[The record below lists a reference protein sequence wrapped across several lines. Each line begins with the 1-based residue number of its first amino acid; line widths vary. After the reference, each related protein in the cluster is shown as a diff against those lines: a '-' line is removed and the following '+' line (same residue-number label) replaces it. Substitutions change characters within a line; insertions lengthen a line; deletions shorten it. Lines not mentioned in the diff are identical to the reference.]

1 MCGIVGVITKP
12 NAENFKVIDFI
23 IAGLKLLEYRGYD
36 SAGLVLLES
45 SADSS
50 LNFSCFKELGK
61 IANLEKSLVNRSSM
75 ANIGIGHT
83 RWATHGKPSKENAH
97 PHYNQEVA
105 VVHNG
110 IIENYQKIKQNL
122 VSHGVVFNSSTDSE
136 VVPHLVSYHL
146 EKSQNYQQAINSAIS
161 ELQGTFALAI
171 IFRHEPSKIYL
182 VKQGSPLVIGIGDNK
197 NFIASDY
204 QAIAN
209 YTKNIIDLEDGQL
222 AIVESNKV
230 EIFDFANKKID
241 HQVRSVANFDNI
253 SDKGEFPHY
262 MLKEICEQPRVI
274 QETLEAYID
283 LDNFAINLPK
293 FSFDLCDI
301 KKINIIACGTSYYAG
316 MVAKHIIENIAR
328 VDVAVDVA
336 SEYRYNNPIIANN
349 SLNIFISQ
357 SGETADTLASLK
369 YCQNY
374 SNKTLAIV
382 NRQIS
387 AMSNVADYYINTK
400 AGPEIGVASTKCYI
414 AQIVV
419 LSLLAIDIALTRQ
432 NINIPE
438 SKTLIKQII
447 NSQDKILQIL
457 TKKNTK
463 ILQEIA
469 LQLKDATNI
478 LYIGR
483 GISSITALE
492 ASLKMRELSYINAY
506 GLAAGELKHG
516 TIALIS
522 DGFPVV
528 ATIVY
533 NKENHIHQKTISN
546 IEEVLARGAKVF
558 VIADIKAEPFVRHLT
573 DNIFVLPAIEGIIE
587 EALVPVVANQLL
599 AYFTSLAL
607 ENDVDKP
614 RNLAKSVTVE

>member
-1 MCGIVGVITKP
+1 MCGIVGVVARP
-12 NAENFKVIDFI
+12 NADNFKVIDFI
-23 IAGLKLLEYRGYD
+23 IEGLKLLEYRGYD

-45 SADSS
+45 SVDSG

-61 IANLEKSLVNRSSM
+61 IANLEKSLIGRSSI

-97 PHYNQEVA
+97 PHHNQEVA

-122 VSHGVVFNSSTDSE
+122 VAHGVVFNSSTDSE

-146 EKSQNYQQAINSAIS
+146 EKSQNYQQAINSTIS
-161 ELQGTFALAI
+161 ELEGTFALAI

-182 VKQGSPLVIGIGDNK
+182 AKQGSPLVIGIGDDK

-222 AIVESNKV
+222 ATVESNKV
-230 EIFDFANKKID
+230 EIFDFDNKKID
-241 HQVRSVANFDNI
+241 YQVRNIANFDNI
-253 SDKGEFPHY
+253 SDKGEFSHY
-262 MLKEICEQPRVI
+262 MLKEIYEQPRVI

-293 FSFDLCDI
+293 FSFDLSAVE
-301 KKINIIACGTSYYAG
+301 KINIVACGTSYYAG
-316 MVAKHIIENIAR
+316 MIAKHIIENIAR
-328 VDVAVDVA
+328 IDVAVDVA
-336 SEYRYNNPIIANN
+336 SEYRYNNPVIATN

-419 LSLLAIDIALTRQ
+419 LSLLAIDIALARQ
-432 NINIPE
+432 NINISE

-469 LQLKDATNI
+469 LQLKDASNI

-483 GISSITALE
+483 GISAITSLE

-522 DGFPVV
+522 DDFPVV

-546 IEEVLARGAKVF
+546 IEEVVARGAKVF
-558 VIADIKAEPFVRHLT
+558 VITDIKAESLVRHLT

-599 AYFTSLAL
+599 AYFTSLVL
-607 ENDVDKP
+607 GNDVDKP

>member
-1 MCGIVGVITKP
+1 MCGIVGVVARP
-12 NAENFKVIDFI
+12 NADNFKVIDFI
-23 IAGLKLLEYRGYD
+23 IEGLKLLEYRGYD

-45 SADSS
+45 SVDSG

-61 IANLEKSLVNRSSM
+61 IANLEKSLIGRSSI

-97 PHYNQEVA
+97 PHHNQEVA

-122 VSHGVVFNSSTDSE
+122 IAKGVVFNSSTDSE

-146 EKSQNYQQAINSAIS
+146 EKSQNYQQAINSTIS
-161 ELQGTFALAI
+161 ELEGTFALAI

-182 VKQGSPLVIGIGDNK
+182 AKQGSPLVIGIGDDK

-222 AIVESNKV
+222 ATVESNKV
-230 EIFDFANKKID
+230 EIFDFDNKKID
-241 HQVRSVANFDNI
+241 YQVRNIANFDNI
-253 SDKGEFPHY
+253 SDKGEFSHY
-262 MLKEICEQPRVI
+262 MLKEIYEQPRVI

-293 FSFDLCDI
+293 FSFDLSAVE
-301 KKINIIACGTSYYAG
+301 KINIVACGTSYYAG
-316 MVAKHIIENIAR
+316 MIAKHIIENIAR
-328 VDVAVDVA
+328 IDVAVDVA
-336 SEYRYNNPIIANN
+336 SEYRYNNPVIATN

-419 LSLLAIDIALTRQ
+419 LSLLAIDIALARQ
-432 NINIPE
+432 NINISE

-469 LQLKDATNI
+469 LQLKDASNI

-483 GISSITALE
+483 GISAITSLE

-522 DGFPVV
+522 DDFPVV

-546 IEEVLARGAKVF
+546 IEEVVARGAKVF
-558 VIADIKAEPFVRHLT
+558 VITDIKAESLVRHLT

-599 AYFTSLAL
+599 AYFTSLVL
-607 ENDVDKP
+607 GNDVDKP